1 MTDGMTGK
9 AGMIDIYGI
18 VQGPHTTPEMED
30 GEYVMI
36 VVANVEGEMYYD
48 FEIYSDDFNWMY
60 EVQKHCIS
68 KMEPYEI
75 KEEG

>member
-1 MTDGMTGK
+1 MTGK